1 VTITGTSSPEIF
13 THNPFFNKTEI
24 IPGKSGKFREI
35 FKDKLS
41 DLNGYEYEIFL
52 RYQPGRISYENGTMK
67 GATAFFLDI
76 LLEKQ
81 NASYKMKHY
90 ETPFGFSYDFQK
102 LMKKFDAGEFDLV
115 MSSTLLKTSNN
126 SEPICS
132 YLPNDFCLTVPTT
145 YIRKSFQYFLV
156 NEFTWK
162 IAVQGLGIVFL
173 GSSIWSFIY
182 FKKLSR
188 SPDSPGHFLFA
199 IFGYCVGQ
207 GVSFRRPCL
216 LQKYLAQLFIFGLFF
231 LSNLYTATV
240 ISIQGEN
247 KEFLEVNSFADA
259 KSHNLSIRAPITAHK
274 ALNDSNYDPEFMK
287 LLKVAKNPFELL
299 EGVENKEGIFARCSV
314 IRFEGER
321 LFGPNQ
327 DMYYT
332 LGEKFSSNFEYF
344 YYNRLNPYRLK
355 FQHYRNLVF
364 EAGLEHYYYLTQEP
378 KSLDLV
384 KPKPTKSTDDGTVT
398 RFEDLYF
405 ALLMF
410 LAGNLIAFLVLIV
423 EIVWFRISKYLE
435 ERRLRK
441 NFHYI
446 P

>member
-1 VTITGTSSPEIF
+1 
-13 THNPFFNKTEI
+13 
-24 IPGKSGKFREI
+24 
-35 FKDKLS
+35 
-41 DLNGYEYEIFL
+41 
-52 RYQPGRISYENGTMK
+52 
-67 GATAFFLDI
+67 
-76 LLEKQ
+76 
-81 NASYKMKHY
+81 
-90 ETPFGFSYDFQK
+90 
-102 LMKKFDAGEFDLV
+102 
-115 MSSTLLKTSNN
+115 
-126 SEPICS
+126 
-132 YLPNDFCLTVPTT
+132 
-145 YIRKSFQYFLV
+145 
-156 NEFTWK
+156 
-162 IAVQGLGIVFL
+162 
-173 GSSIWSFIY
+173 
-182 FKKLSR
+182 
-188 SPDSPGHFLFA
+188 
-199 IFGYCVGQ
+199 
-207 GVSFRRPCL
+207 
-216 LQKYLAQLFIFGLFF
+216 
-231 LSNLYTATV
+231 
-240 ISIQGEN
+240 
-247 KEFLEVNSFADA
+247 
-259 KSHNLSIRAPITAHK
+259 
-274 ALNDSNYDPEFMK
+274 MK